1 MLLKSLNFEIIRS
14 GGKIQMRNKSR
25 IKIYP
30 YAWLDE
36 VVEVTLNPEKTKVT
50 ELHFQQLESIESK
63 FDQELQGVLK
73 DLKISTFCLF
83 SSKKIKAVV
92 TQYYDSLLLLEK
104 QAIQNLAA
112 YPDGHPL
119 AATGENII
127 FYIQNMGIAFKNRYG
142 KYIDSSISEA
152 GLTPPQSVVVSKIL
166 CKLSADQIGVI
177 LKAADDTKLLLASSL
192 SVVFRSIVPFLST
205 DKIKNLSWDSMRKRT
220 YHIEQ
225 MDKEVA
231 IATLE
236 KLIVKIREY

>member
-1 MLLKSLNFEIIRS
+1 MERFTK
-14 GGKIQMRNKSR
+14 QA
-25 IKIYP
+25 YP

-36 VVEVTLNPEKTKVT
+36 VVEITLNPEKTKVT
-50 ELHFQQLESIESK
+50 QLQFRQLETIESK

-83 SSKKIKAVV
+83 SAKKIKAVV
-92 TQYYDSLLLLEK
+92 SQYYDSLMLLER
-104 QAIQNLAA
+104 QAIQNLAG
-112 YPDGHPL
+112 YPDDHPL
-119 AATGENII
+119 TATGENII
-127 FYIQNMGIAFKNRYG
+127 FYIQNMGVAFKRRYG
-142 KYIDSSISEA
+142 KYINSAISET
-152 GLTPPQSVVVSKIL
+152 GVTPTQNAVISKLL

-177 LKAADDTKLLLASSL
+177 LKAADDTKVLLASSL

-225 MDKEVA
+225 IDKDVA

-236 KLIVKIREY
+236 KLILQIREY

>member
-1 MLLKSLNFEIIRS
+1 MERF
-14 GGKIQMRNKSR
+14 
-25 IKIYP
+25 IKQAYP

-50 ELHFQQLESIESK
+50 ELQYQQLESIESK
-63 FDQELQGVLK
+63 FDLELQGVLK
-73 DLKISTFCLF
+73 DLKTNTFCLF

-92 TQYYDSLLLLEK
+92 TQYYDSLILLEQ
-104 QAIQNLAA
+104 QAMQNLAS
-112 YPDGHPL
+112 YPDDHPL
-119 AATGENII
+119 SATGENIV
-127 FYIQNMGIAFKNRYG
+127 FFIQNMGIAFKKRYG
-142 KYIDSSISEA
+142 KYIDSTLPEIGNA
-152 GLTPPQSVVVSKIL
+152 TLKPTIVSKLL

-177 LKAADDTKLLLASSL
+177 LKAADDTKLVLASSL

-225 MDKEVA
+225 IDKDVA

-236 KLIVKIREY
+236 KLILQIREY

>member
-1 MLLKSLNFEIIRS
+1 MERF
-14 GGKIQMRNKSR
+14 
-25 IKIYP
+25 IKQAYP

-50 ELHFQQLESIESK
+50 ELQFQQLESIESK
-63 FDQELQGVLK
+63 FDQELQAVLK
-73 DLKISTFCLF
+73 DLKTNTFCLF

-92 TQYYDSLLLLEK
+92 SQYYDSLLL
-104 QAIQNLAA
+104 AA
-112 YPDGHPL
+112 YPDDHPL
-119 AATGENII
+119 ATTGENII
-127 FYIQNMGIAFKNRYG
+127 FYIQNMGIAFKKRYG
-142 KYIDSSISEA
+142 KYITPA
-152 GLTPPQSVVVSKIL
+152 GPETGMHPKAAVISKIL

-225 MDKEVA
+225 IDKDVA

-236 KLIVKIREY
+236 KLILQIREY

>member
-1 MLLKSLNFEIIRS
+1 MHDELKHS
-14 GGKIQMRNKSR
+14 
-25 IKIYP
+25 YP
-30 YAWLDE
+30 YEWLDE
-36 VVEVTLNPEKTKVT
+36 VVEITLNPEKTNIAK
-50 ELHFQQLESIESK
+50 LQFQQLVSIESK

-73 DLKISTFCLF
+73 DLKTSTFYLF

-92 TQYYDSLLLLEK
+92 TQYYDSLLLLER
-104 QAIQNLAA
+104 QAMQNLAA
-112 YPDGHPL
+112 YPDDHPL

-127 FYIQNMGIAFKNRYG
+127 FYIQNMGIAFKKRYG
-142 KYIDSSISEA
+142 KYITSTVSE
-152 GLTPPQSVVVSKIL
+152 TVIVPPQPTVVSKLL

-177 LKAADDTKLLLASSL
+177 LKAADDTKVVLASSL

-225 MDKEVA
+225 IDKDVA

-236 KLIVKIREY
+236 KLILKIREY

>member
-1 MLLKSLNFEIIRS
+1 MERF
-14 GGKIQMRNKSR
+14 
-25 IKIYP
+25 IKQAYP

-36 VVEVTLNPEKTKVT
+36 VVEITLNPEKTKVA
-50 ELHFQQLESIESK
+50 ELQVQQLESIESK
-63 FDQELQGVLK
+63 FDQELQGVLR
-73 DLKISTFCLF
+73 DLKTNTFCLF
-83 SSKKIKAVV
+83 SIKKIKAVV
-92 TQYYDSLLLLEK
+92 AQYYDSLLQLER

-112 YPDGHPL
+112 YPDDHPL
-119 AATGENII
+119 VATGENII
-127 FYIQNMGIAFKNRYG
+127 FYIQNTGIAFKKRYG
-142 KYIDSSISEA
+142 KYITTPVSENGIA
-152 GLTPPQSVVVSKIL
+152 SPQPTVVSKLL

-225 MDKEVA
+225 IDKDVA

-236 KLIVKIREY
+236 KLILQIREY

>member
-1 MLLKSLNFEIIRS
+1 MERF
-14 GGKIQMRNKSR
+14 
-25 IKIYP
+25 IKQAYP

-36 VVEVTLNPEKTKVT
+36 VVEVTLNPEKSKVI
-50 ELHFQQLESIESK
+50 ELQFQQLERIETK
-63 FDQELQGVLK
+63 FDQELQEVLK
-73 DLKISTFCLF
+73 DLKINTFCLF

-92 TQYYDSLLLLEK
+92 TQYYDSLILLER

-112 YPDGHPL
+112 YPDDHPL

-127 FYIQNMGIAFKNRYG
+127 FYIQNMGTALKKRFG
-142 KYIDSSISEA
+142 KYISSAVPESGIA
-152 GLTPPQSVVVSKIL
+152 PPQAAVISKIL

-177 LKAADDTKLLLASSL
+177 LKAADDTKLLLANSL

-205 DKIKNLSWDSMRKRT
+205 DKIKNLSWDSMRKST

-225 MDKEVA
+225 IDKDVA

-236 KLIVKIREY
+236 KLILQIREY

>member
-1 MLLKSLNFEIIRS
+1 MERF
-14 GGKIQMRNKSR
+14 
-25 IKIYP
+25 IKQAYP

-36 VVEVTLNPEKTKVT
+36 VVEITLNPEKTKVT
-50 ELHFQQLESIESK
+50 ELQFQQLESIESK
-63 FDQELQGVLK
+63 FDQELQSVLK
-73 DLKISTFCLF
+73 DLKTSTFCLF

-92 TQYYDSLLLLEK
+92 TQYHDSLILLES
-104 QAIQNLAA
+104 QAMQNLAA
-112 YPDGHPL
+112 YPQDHPL

-127 FYIQNMGIAFKNRYG
+127 FYIQNMGVAFKKRYG
-142 KYIDSSISEA
+142 KYITSSVSETGITPTQNTVISK
-152 GLTPPQSVVVSKIL
+152 LL

-177 LKAADDTKLLLASSL
+177 LKAADDTKVLLASSL

-225 MDKEVA
+225 VDKDVA

-236 KLIVKIREY
+236 KLILKIREY

>member
-1 MLLKSLNFEIIRS
+1 M
-14 GGKIQMRNKSR
+14 NKFM
-25 IKIYP
+25 KQAYP
-30 YAWLDE
+30 YTWLDE
-36 VVEVTLNPEKTKVT
+36 VVEITLNPEKTKVT
-50 ELHFQQLESIESK
+50 ELKFQQLESIESK
-63 FDQELQGVLK
+63 FDKELQAVLT
-73 DLKISTFCLF
+73 DLKTNTFCLF

-92 TQYYDSLLLLEK
+92 TQYYDSLILLER
-104 QAIQNLAA
+104 QAMQNLAA
-112 YPDGHPL
+112 YPDDHPL

-127 FYIQNMGIAFKNRYG
+127 LYIQNMGVALKKRYG
-142 KYIDSSISEA
+142 KYITSMVSESSI
-152 GLTPPQSVVVSKIL
+152 TPPQDAVVSKIL

-192 SVVFRSIVPFLST
+192 SVVFRSIIPFLST

-225 MDKEVA
+225 IDKDVA

>member
-1 MLLKSLNFEIIRS
+1 MERF
-14 GGKIQMRNKSR
+14 
-25 IKIYP
+25 IKQAYP

-36 VVEVTLNPEKTKVT
+36 VVELTLNPEKTKVA
-50 ELHFQQLESIESK
+50 ELQVQELESIESK
-63 FDQELQGVLK
+63 FDQELQGVLR
-73 DLKISTFCLF
+73 DLKTNTFCLF
-83 SSKKIKAVV
+83 SIKKIKAVV
-92 TQYYDSLLLLEK
+92 AQYYDSLLQLER

-112 YPDGHPL
+112 YPDDHPL
-119 AATGENII
+119 VATGENII
-127 FYIQNMGIAFKNRYG
+127 FYIQNMGIAFKKRYG
-142 KYIDSSISEA
+142 KYITTPVSENGIA
-152 GLTPPQSVVVSKIL
+152 PPQPTVVSKLL

-225 MDKEVA
+225 IDKDVA

-236 KLIVKIREY
+236 KLILQIREY

>member
-1 MLLKSLNFEIIRS
+1 MERF
-14 GGKIQMRNKSR
+14 
-25 IKIYP
+25 IKQAYP

-50 ELHFQQLESIESK
+50 ELQFQQLESIESK
-63 FDQELQGVLK
+63 FDQELQAVLK
-73 DLKISTFCLF
+73 DLKMNTFCLF
-83 SSKKIKAVV
+83 SSKKIKAIVS
-92 TQYYDSLLLLEK
+92 QYYDSLILLEQ
-104 QAIQNLAA
+104 QATQNLAA
-112 YPDGHPL
+112 YPDDHPL

-127 FYIQNMGIAFKNRYG
+127 FYIQNTSVAFKKRYG
-142 KYIDSSISEA
+142 KYITSTVSETSITTS
-152 GLTPPQSVVVSKIL
+152 QSTIISKIL

-225 MDKEVA
+225 IDKDVA

-236 KLIVKIREY
+236 KLILQIREY

>member
-1 MLLKSLNFEIIRS
+1 MERF
-14 GGKIQMRNKSR
+14 
-25 IKIYP
+25 IKQAYP

-36 VVEVTLNPEKTKVT
+36 VVEITLNPEKTRVT
-50 ELHFQQLESIESK
+50 ELQVQQLESIESK
-63 FDQELQGVLK
+63 FDQELQSVLR
-73 DLKISTFCLF
+73 DLKTNTFCLF
-83 SSKKIKAVV
+83 SIKKIKAVV
-92 TQYYDSLLLLEK
+92 VQYYDSLLQLER

-112 YPDGHPL
+112 YPDDHPL
-119 AATGENII
+119 VATGENII
-127 FYIQNMGIAFKNRYG
+127 FYIQNMGIAFKKRYG
-142 KYIDSSISEA
+142 KYITTPVSENGIA
-152 GLTPPQSVVVSKIL
+152 PPQPTVVSKLL

-225 MDKEVA
+225 IDKDVA

-236 KLIVKIREY
+236 KLILQIREY

>member
-1 MLLKSLNFEIIRS
+1 MERF
-14 GGKIQMRNKSR
+14 
-25 IKIYP
+25 IKQAYP

-36 VVEVTLNPEKTKVT
+36 VVEITLNPEKTKVT
-50 ELHFQQLESIESK
+50 ELQFQQLESIESK

-83 SSKKIKAVV
+83 CPKKIRAVV
-92 TQYYDSLLLLEK
+92 SLYYDSLILLER
-104 QAIQNLAA
+104 QAMQNLAA
-112 YPDGHPL
+112 YPDDHPL
-119 AATGENII
+119 ATTGENII
-127 FYIQNMGIAFKNRYG
+127 FYIQNMGTAFKKRYG
-142 KYIDSSISEA
+142 KYITSADSEHGI
-152 GLTPPQSVVVSKIL
+152 TPPQSVVVSKIL

-192 SVVFRSIVPFLST
+192 SIIFRSIVPFLST

-225 MDKEVA
+225 IDKEVA

-236 KLIVKIREY
+236 KLILQIREY

>member
-1 MLLKSLNFEIIRS
+1 MERF
-14 GGKIQMRNKSR
+14 
-25 IKIYP
+25 IKQAYP

-36 VVEVTLNPEKTKVT
+36 VVELTLNPEKTKVA
-50 ELHFQQLESIESK
+50 ELQVQQLESIESK
-63 FDQELQGVLK
+63 FDQELQGVLR
-73 DLKISTFCLF
+73 DLKTNTFCLF
-83 SSKKIKAVV
+83 SIKKIKAVV
-92 TQYYDSLLLLEK
+92 AQYYDSLLQLER

-112 YPDGHPL
+112 YPDDHPL
-119 AATGENII
+119 VATGENII
-127 FYIQNMGIAFKNRYG
+127 FYIQNMGIAFKKRYG
-142 KYIDSSISEA
+142 KYITTPVSENGIA
-152 GLTPPQSVVVSKIL
+152 PPQPTVVSKLL

-225 MDKEVA
+225 IDKDVA

-236 KLIVKIREY
+236 KLILQIREY